1 MVLRNLMR
9 QAYDRERKGETLADP
24 GKAPAPAP
32 AAAPAAAKAQATT
45 KAPHPAAPGAKR
57 KPAPSRESEPTLPHP
72 QLENLKQ
79 LRDQGI
85 LTEEQFQAARKR
97 LLARADA

>member
-1 MVLRNLMR
+1 L
-9 QAYDRERKGETLADP
+9 KGQTVAEP
-24 GKAPAPAP
+24 GKAP
-32 AAAPAAAKAQATT
+32 AAAPANAKAQATA
-45 KAPHPAAPGAKR
+45 KPGASAPGPSAQKKSP
-57 KPAPSRESEPTLPHP
+57 KPSAPAREPEPTLPHP

-97 LLARADA
+97 LLAKAQLS